1 MSYRRKFKK
10 NWYYCICFLI
20 CSLINYPY
28 IILRAP
34 VWNVLPKMWC
44 RQKLY
49 TFILK
54 WIRCNVTIFD
64 ETRLNRFH
72 FVLCILKFFSF
83 CRIKGR
89 REVRSPLNSII
100 LCPSFQCT
108 SFSNTDWLVKEKDMP
123 KSATVKRSFS
133 WWEHPLTR
141 GKSLDGETFCL
152 LGL

>member
-1 MSYRRKFKK
+1 MRYSVKGSTYFSFQATCSLFFSTILIITHLIFNLSYRRKFKK

-34 VWNVLPKMWC
+34 VCNVLPKMWC

-89 REVRSPLNSII
+89 REVRSPLNS
-100 LCPSFQCT
+100 LYCAPH
-108 SFSNTDWLVKEKDMP
+108 FS
-123 KSATVKRSFS
+123 A
-133 WWEHPLTR
+133 
-141 GKSLDGETFCL
+141 L
-152 LGL
+152 LSPTPTGL